1 MANATFAGEFRNLEL
16 ISDFVTKAAEEA
28 GMDET
33 GIYSIQ
39 LAVDEACANIIEHAY
54 GGEGK
59 GNINI
64 TIKSSKNE
72 LTVIIQDHGQKFN
85 PEVIPSP
92 KMNLP
97 LEEISPRGLGVYLM
111 QKMMD
116 VVSYEFTQ
124 ENGNILTMV
133 KRK

>member
-1 MANATFAGEFRNLEL
+1 MTTATFTGEFKNLEK
-16 ISDFVTKAAEEA
+16 ISDFITKAAEDA
-28 GMDET
+28 GLDES
-33 GIYSIQ
+33 GIYAVQ

-54 GGEGK
+54 GGEGRGQIFIVTQNNSNEFK
-59 GNINI
+59 II
-64 TIKSSKNE
+64 IK
-72 LTVIIQDHGQKFN
+72 DHGIRFDPN
-85 PEVIPSP
+85 NIPPP

-116 VVSYEFTQ
+116 VVSYDFSQVE
-124 ENGNILTMV
+124 GNILTMV

>member
-1 MANATFAGEFRNLEL
+1 MTTATFLGEFKNLEK
-16 ISDFVTKAAEEA
+16 IGEFVTKAAEDA
-28 GMDET
+28 GLDET
-33 GIYSIQ
+33 GIYAVQ

-59 GNINI
+59 GHINI
-64 TIKSSKNE
+64 TTQNNLDN
-72 LTVIIQDHGQKFN
+72 LTIIIRDNGLKFN
-85 PEVIPSP
+85 PEGIPPP

-116 VVSYEFTQ
+116 VVNYEFTQ
-124 ENGNILTMV
+124 DNGNVLTMV